1 MQRDCP
7 LCVISERILRIGG
20 KNAGKLC
27 DKSPYRFGNEAFK
40 PIAVRFIDGER
51 RVDSRQRFKPIVSH
65 FLDGERRA

>member
-20 KNAGKLC
+20 KNTGELC
-27 DKSPYRFGNEAFK
+27 DKSPCRFGNEDFK

-51 RVDSRQRFKPIVSH
+51 R
-65 FLDGERRA
+65 G

>member
-1 MQRDCP
+1 MQRACP

-40 PIAVRFIDGER
+40 PFVVRIQLTVSGGG
-51 RVDSRQRFKPIVSH
+51 DSRTRVSSWV
-65 FLDGERRA
+65 RRDFDDRW